1 MGIIGAD
8 IVLKTLAEE
17 GVDVI
22 FGYPGANTL
31 PLNDRLADSPIRHYL
46 MRHEQGAAHAAD
58 GYARATG
65 KVGVCLATSGP
76 GATNLV
82 TGIATAYMDSTPMVA
97 ITAQVNSDL
106 WGRDAFQETD
116 IIGITMPIT
125 KHSFMVRDV
134 NQLAASLRQAFQL
147 ASTGRTGPVLV
158 DIPRDILSAA
168 CGEQPKRIPA
178 APPKRIE
185 HPEQLERIAQ
195 ALNRSE
201 RPVIIIGGGVKLGDA
216 CDLATAFVQT
226 ARVPFVSTMM
236 GLGSVAYQN
245 GFNLGFIGMH
255 GNELANRTVHQA
267 DFILALGTRFTERST
282 SVIEEFAP
290 LATVA
295 QIDIDSTSIGKNI
308 KVDLPYEGEIQD
320 ALAALIPLIAPRERE
335 EWMGRIAAERE
346 QQEAKL
352 KDGGC
357 GQAGN
362 LIRKIQA
369 AMSRETIVVPDVGLN
384 QIWTVRTWQ
393 SHSPRS
399 LLTSGGMGT
408 MGFSVPAAIGAK
420 VGAPDRDVVV
430 ICGDGGF
437 YMNIQELA
445 TISSYR
451 IAFHDERTGR
461 HGRSDGR
468 GKGFRHPG
476 GAGRRGRR
484 PGGGDCPDERR
495 RRPLHGGG
503 DGRSEQLRLSD
514 YPPGMFEYGDDL
526 REVGDRRKKERKRDM
541 AIEERTISMLVNNQP
556 GVLSRIAGVFSS
568 RGYNIRSLCVAETSN
583 PEVSRITLTSRAES
597 DFTEKI
603 KKQLDKLVDIISV
616 TDFTGAPAV
625 QRELMLISLRLTV
638 ENRREILRAIDL
650 FGCRVVAMSED
661 YLIMEI
667 TANKDKTA
675 AILKY
680 FEPFGVE
687 EMNRTGAI
695 AVFRQK
701 REG

>member
-1 MGIIGAD
+1 MGTIGAD

-17 GVDVI
+17 GVEAI

-46 MRHEQGAAHAAD
+46 MRHEQAAAHAAD

-134 NQLAASLRQAFQL
+134 NQLASSLRQAFQL
-147 ASTGRTGPVLV
+147 ASTGRPGPVLV

-168 CGEQPKRIPA
+168 CGEQPKRIPT
-178 APPKRIE
+178 APLKRIE
-185 HPEQLERIAQ
+185 NPEQLERIAQ

-216 CDLATAFVQT
+216 CDRATEFVQT
-226 ARVPFVSTMM
+226 ARVPFVTTMM
-236 GLGSVAYQN
+236 GIGSVAYAN

-308 KVDLPYEGEIQD
+308 KVDLAYEGDIQD
-320 ALAALIPLIAPRERE
+320 ALSALIPLIVPRERE
-335 EWMGRIAAERE
+335 EWMGRIRAERE
-346 QQEAKL
+346 LQEAKL

-369 AMSRETIVVPDVGLN
+369 AMPRETIVVPDVGLN

-451 IAFHDERTGR
+451 LPIKIVVINNGHLGMIRQMQDLFYESRFTESELGDTVDLTAVA
-461 HGRSDGR
+461 
-468 GKGFRHPG
+468 KGFGIPAERVAVDDDPAEAIARMSAA
-476 GAGRRGRR
+476 AG
-484 PGGGDCPDERR
+484 PYMVEAMVDQNNYVYPII
-495 RRPLHGGG
+495 
-503 DGRSEQLRLSD
+503 
-514 YPPGMFEYGDDL
+514 PPG
-526 REVGDRRKKERKRDM
+526 
-541 AIEERTISMLVNNQP
+541 
-556 GVLSRIAGVFSS
+556 
-568 RGYNIRSLCVAETSN
+568 CSN
-583 PEVSRITLTSRAES
+583 
-597 DFTEKI
+597 
-603 KKQLDKLVDIISV
+603 
-616 TDFTGAPAV
+616 
-625 QRELMLISLRLTV
+625 
-638 ENRREILRAIDL
+638 
-650 FGCRVVAMSED
+650 
-661 YLIMEI
+661 MEMI
-667 TANKDKTA
+667 CGK
-675 AILKY
+675 
-680 FEPFGVE
+680 
-687 EMNRTGAI
+687 
-695 AVFRQK
+695 
-701 REG
+701 